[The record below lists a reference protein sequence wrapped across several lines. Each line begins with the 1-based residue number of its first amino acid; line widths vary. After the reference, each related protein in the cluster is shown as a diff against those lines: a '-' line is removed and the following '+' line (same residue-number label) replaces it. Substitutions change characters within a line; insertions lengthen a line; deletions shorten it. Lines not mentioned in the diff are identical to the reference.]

1 MSVQGWIPR
10 SAVILA
16 VFIVCQRVAPAQQPI
31 AFDHDSLLQDETTDA
46 ADEFD
51 EGTFDYDG
59 YESDNPFDEP
69 LITDRPDFTESSST
83 VGLGVVQLEMG
94 YSFVY
99 NDDDATGDETHT
111 HTAPETLLRVGF
123 LENVELRVGWTY
135 VWENTEVSGVHA
147 STDGGS
153 DLSIGLKIDLF
164 EQCCWRPEQAIIVS
178 TASDSGATN
187 FSSNT
192 FTTNVTYSYSWEL
205 ANEWGLG
212 ANSGFFTD
220 REGTDDFVVWTQ
232 SVALGI
238 PLNDCWGTYIEY
250 FGLYETQKAGAINQH
265 FMNGGFTYLWNNN
278 LQFDV
283 RAGLGLNDD
292 ADDFFTGTGVS
303 MRF

>member
-1 MSVQGWIPR
+1 MSVQRWILCV
-10 SAVILA
+10 ALILA
-16 VFIVCQRVAPAQQPI
+16 VVIAGQRAVLAQQSI
-31 AFDHDSLLQDETTDA
+31 AFDQDALLQDETSDSFEE
-46 ADEFD
+46 DNF
-51 EGTFDYDG
+51 
-59 YESDNPFDEP
+59 ESDDFGRETPFDEP
-69 LITDRPDFTESSST
+69 LVTDRPDFTEASST

-94 YSFVY
+94 YTFVF
-99 NDDDATGDETHT
+99 NDDDATGDETYT

-135 VWENTEVSGVHA
+135 VWESTEVSGIHA

-164 EQCCWRPEQAIIVS
+164 EQCCWRPEQAILVS

-192 FTTNVTYSYSWEL
+192 FTTNVAYLYSWEL
-205 ANEWGLG
+205 PNEWSLS

-220 REGTDDFVVWTQ
+220 REGNDDFVVWLQ
-232 SVALGI
+232 SIALGI
-238 PLNDCWGTYIEY
+238 PLTDVWGMYVEY
-250 FGLYETQKAGAINQH
+250 FGLYETQKAGAVDQH
-265 FMNGGFTYLWNNN
+265 FMDGGITYLWNYN

-283 RAGLGLNDD
+283 RAGFGLNGA